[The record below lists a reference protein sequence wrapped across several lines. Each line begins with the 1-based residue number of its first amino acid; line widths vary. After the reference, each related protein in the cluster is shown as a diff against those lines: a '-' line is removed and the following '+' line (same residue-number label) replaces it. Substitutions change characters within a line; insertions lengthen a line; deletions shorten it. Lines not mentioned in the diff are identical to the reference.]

1 MPGIDALAP
10 LLDALADVHVAPD
23 EALPDTGVGLE
34 LERMLSP
41 AFVRDARYGTRCSSV
56 VLVGDGG
63 IVFAERRFGA
73 DAVPLGESV
82 VHLYRELAKQRA
94 GALLTYSCSQ
104 PFSAR
109 TATVPPMPARHP
121 PSRRVLLG
129 PGGLAG

>member
-1 MPGIDALAP
+1 MSNGAFDAPWPKSAHATRALEAWLRSPAASAPAMPGIDALAP

-63 IVFAERRFGA
+63 IRSEEHTSELQSLMRISYAVF
-73 DAVPLGESV
+73 
-82 VHLYRELAKQRA
+82 
-94 GALLTYSCSQ
+94 
-104 PFSAR
+104 
-109 TATVPPMPARHP
+109 
-121 PSRRVLLG
+121 
-129 PGGLAG
+129 